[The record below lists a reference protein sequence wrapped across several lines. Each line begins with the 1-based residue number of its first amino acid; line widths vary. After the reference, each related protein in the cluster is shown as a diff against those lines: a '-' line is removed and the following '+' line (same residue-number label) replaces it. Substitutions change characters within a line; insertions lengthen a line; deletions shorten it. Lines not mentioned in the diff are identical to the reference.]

1 MTKDEKQVYDILQES
16 LYFKNR
22 HYEVCMLWNNPNIY
36 LRNNIVLAVHRF
48 ESLEKRLIKNPDKA
62 KQYSDTIKKDVELGH
77 VTKLSTTESTSTKN
91 T

>member
-1 MTKDEKQVYDILQES
+1 
-16 LYFKNR
+16 
-22 HYEVCMLWNNPNIY
+22 MLWNNPNIY

-91 T
+91 TWDTSYPTITSPTRANRANS